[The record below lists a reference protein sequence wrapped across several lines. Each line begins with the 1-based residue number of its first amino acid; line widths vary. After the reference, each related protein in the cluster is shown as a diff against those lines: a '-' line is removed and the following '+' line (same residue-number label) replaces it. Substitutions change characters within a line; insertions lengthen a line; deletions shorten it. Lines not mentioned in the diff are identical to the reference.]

1 MRELTVYYCSECGF
15 YGYYQLPKNAV
26 CRHCNETMTE
36 LPMTFQNFMR
46 LEYHSR
52 DKLIADQIAGEVTP
66 YSSVVQ
72 RITEVEKSSRAREMA
87 LSEKY
92 KALEEEKLEQEK
104 LIEQLRSENK
114 ALTEK
119 NQESESTIQW
129 MHDMIWDLSITIR
142 SKEQS

>member
-26 CRHCNETMTE
+26 CRHCDLSMTE
-36 LPMTFQNFMR
+36 LPMTFQNFMH

-72 RITEVEKSSRAREMA
+72 RITEVERNSSAREKA
-87 LSEKY
+87 LSIKNRV
-92 KALEEEKLEQEK
+92 LREEKLEQEK
-104 LIEQLRSENK
+104 LIERLLSENK
-114 ALTEK
+114 ALAEK
-119 NQESESTIQW
+119 NKESELTIQW
-129 MHDMIWDLSITIR
+129 MHDMIWDLSRTIR
-142 SKEQS
+142 NKEQS

>member
-26 CRHCNETMTE
+26 CRQCRLSMTE
-36 LPMTFQNFMR
+36 LHMTYQSFMR

-72 RITEVEKSSRAREMA
+72 RITEVEKGGSARAEA
-87 LSEKY
+87 LSKKY

-104 LIEQLRSENK
+104 LIEQLRSENQE
-114 ALTEK
+114 LTVK

-129 MHDMIWDLSITIR
+129 MHDMIWDLSRTIR
-142 SKEQS
+142 NKELS